1 MPAGEDLIYI
11 CEKCGLAK
19 NKEVYSGESEECTNC
34 GKTTWR
40 ETTAC
45 EVGNIFKLGTKFTSA
60 FGLTYLD
67 KEGQIQTPIMGC
79 YGIGTSRLMGVIA
92 ELFNDENGLK
102 WPEAITP
109 YKVHLLTLQS
119 KNDDVNKAIAEAG
132 KNLYNELQDSGI
144 EVLFDNREET
154 AGSKFKDSDLIG
166 LPYRVVISEKTLA
179 QNSVEVKK
187 RSDGSVELTL
197 LKDAAELLR

>member
-1 MPAGEDLIYI
+1 VIYV

-19 NKEVYSGESEECTNC
+19 NKEVHSGDSEECTNC

-40 ETTAC
+40 ETNAC

-60 FGLTYLD
+60 FGLTYSD
-67 KEGQIQTPIMGC
+67 KEGKMQTPIMGC

-92 ELFNDENGLK
+92 ELYNDEFGLK
-102 WPEAITP
+102 WPDAVTP
-109 YKVHLLTLQS
+109 YKIHLLTLQS
-119 KNDDVNKAIAEAG
+119 KNDDVNKAIADTG
-132 KNLYNELQDSGI
+132 KNLYNELQDSGL

-166 LPYRVVISEKTLA
+166 LPYRLVISEKTLA
-179 QNSVEVKK
+179 QNSVEIKK
-187 RSDGSVELTL
+187 RSDGSVELVL
-197 LKDAAELLR
+197 LKDVAALLR